1 MRMVWEVGLLVRVN
15 DGNNCV
21 EKLEKWRKRGECKRK
36 TGYPSSLNFDID
48 LSMKASQFYSPA
60 TSTNAVTNHNS
71 NGNPTKALPNTNNN
85 NNERMNDSIWIKSH
99 SPPYNTINRKLVFN
113 GSHLMEIWGYT
124 FFIADVV
131 VVVIIHIF
139 YWCCCCCCCW
149 SPSFLIVV
157 FFFGVVCVCRFALIG
172 RQNAVCRVQIVCL
185 AYIIEYSYLGNM
197 CIFYRKIQRYIRIMR
212 EK

>member
-157 FFFGVVCVCRFALIG
+157 FFFWCCVCVSICFDRPTK
-172 RQNAVCRVQIVCL
+172 CCL
-185 AYIIEYSYLGNM
+185 SSTNCMSCLYHWIFIFGKYVYILSKNPAIY
-197 CIFYRKIQRYIRIMR
+197 
-212 EK
+212 